1 MYVKSTTIWDVSPA
15 RTGSILICFIN
26 YLLGQK
32 LEVLFIYRLSTNLR
46 TNNWR
51 SVHNSM
57 LYNMK
62 MNPTRFLALSLMALT
77 MTPTESGRVRPTRV
91 SSFGR
96 LIRRVPTSSHLAH
109 VVAHSHI
116 CFFFLFAVKT
126 PLRHPRLPSCVLWA
140 LPVPPNLTISTKMS
154 LLENHALTF
163 ALWSIVR

>member
-1 MYVKSTTIWDVSPA
+1 
-15 RTGSILICFIN
+15 
-26 YLLGQK
+26 
-32 LEVLFIYRLSTNLR
+32 
-46 TNNWR
+46 
-51 SVHNSM
+51 M

-77 MTPTESGRVRPTRV
+77 MTPTASGRVSGTKKPTVRPTATSAGASATVTKAPTRV

-96 LIRRVPTSSHLAH
+96 LIRRVPTSSHLTH

-126 PLRHPRLPSCVLWA
+126 PVRHPRLPSCVLWA

>member
-1 MYVKSTTIWDVSPA
+1 MGCFT
-15 RTGSILICFIN
+15 RTNSGILIRFIN

-77 MTPTESGRVRPTRV
+77 MTPTASGRVRPTRV

-96 LIRRVPTSSHLAH
+96 LIRRVPTSSHLTH

-126 PLRHPRLPSCVLWA
+126 PLRHPRLRQLPSCVLWA
-140 LPVPPNLTISTKMS
+140 LPVPPNLTICTQMS
-154 LLENHALTF
+154 LLENHALRF
-163 ALWSIVR
+163 ARWSIVR